1 MSDKKMSRK
10 TIYLAIILFILGV
23 AFLGVEPLQNAI
35 VQKQS
40 TEPLT
45 VTATDIEKNETK
57 KGVYDFETVEEVSMP
72 EVLKTQFSGEELPV
86 TGSIAVP
93 EVGLRLSIFKGL
105 ANENLLSGAGTMKEG
120 QVMGQGNYALA
131 SHNMKDPSL
140 LFAPLHR
147 AEIGMKVYLSDA
159 VNFYVYEIKEHKI
172 IEPTEVSVIEDTD
185 QSLVTLIT
193 CNVDGNKRLL
203 TQGELIETVP
213 VDQSDEI
220 ASYFTI
226 E

>member
-1 MSDKKMSRK
+1 MSDKKTSRK
-10 TIYLAIILFILGV
+10 TVYLAIILFILGV

-40 TEPLT
+40 TETLT

-147 AEIGMKVYLSDA
+147 AKLGMNVYLSDA
-159 VNFYVYEIKEHKI
+159 ENFYVYEIKEHKI
-172 IEPTEVSVIEDTD
+172 IEPTAVSVIEDTD
-185 QSLVTLIT
+185 QSLITLIT
-193 CNVDGNKRLL
+193 CNVDGHKRLW
-203 TQGELIETVP
+203 TQGELIEIVP
-213 VDQSDEI
+213 VEKSEEI

-226 E
+226 D